1 MCDGGD
7 VDRVNADQDL
17 TLTRKIRVQVK
28 SQRRVKG
35 NDAKRRETTL
45 SSGTRP
51 LPLMGKR
58 GRGDALMKIS
68 KYLETHRVGV
78 ARRLVHILL
87 VRIEQGIGIDG
98 GDDMPCLL
106 ENRPMEATARVSI
119 GRAGRR
125 GV

>member
-1 MCDGGD
+1 M
-7 VDRVNADQDL
+7 
-17 TLTRKIRVQVK
+17 
-28 SQRRVKG
+28 
-35 NDAKRRETTL
+35 
-45 SSGTRP
+45 
-51 LPLMGKR
+51 

-68 KYLETHRVGV
+68 KYLETHGVGV
-78 ARRLVHILL
+78 ARWLVDILL
-87 VRIEQGIGIDG
+87 IRIEKGIDG